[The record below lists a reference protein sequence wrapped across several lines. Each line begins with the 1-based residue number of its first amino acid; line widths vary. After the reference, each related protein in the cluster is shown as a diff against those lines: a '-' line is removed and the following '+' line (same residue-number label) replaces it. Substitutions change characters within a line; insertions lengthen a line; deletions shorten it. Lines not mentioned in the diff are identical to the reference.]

1 MNLNDKEQVKILVRG
16 CKKGDRKCQRAL
28 YETLYPKMLGVCLRY
43 SRDTLEAED
52 FVQDGFIKVFDKIKS
67 FNFKG
72 SLEGWVRR
80 LIVNNCI
87 DEIRRKR
94 KMYFEYG
101 EESHINNLKDES
113 YDELENE
120 KLLKLQADR
129 IVELIQK
136 LTPGYQTV
144 FNLYVVEDLT
154 HKQIADLLDVNVGTS
169 KSNYAKAKRKLREL
183 YNKEFGHEN
192 TI

>member
-1 MNLNDKEQVKILVRG
+1 MDLNDKEQVRILVKG
-16 CKKGDRKCQRAL
+16 CKEGNRKSQRVL
-28 YETLYPKMLGVCLRY
+28 YEALYPKMLGVCLRY

-52 FVQDGFIKVFDKIKS
+52 LVHDGFIKVFDKICS

-72 SLEGWVRR
+72 SLEGWIRR
-80 LIVNNCI
+80 LIVNNSI

-101 EESHINNLKDES
+101 EESNISNLKDES
-113 YDELENE
+113 PEELEDE
-120 KLLKLQADR
+120 QMLQLQADR

-136 LTPGYQTV
+136 LTPAYKTV
-144 FNLYVVEDLT
+144 FNLFVVEDLT
-154 HKQIADLLDVNVGTS
+154 HKQIADLLDINVGTS

>member
-1 MNLNDKEQVKILVRG
+1 MDLNDKEQVRILVKG
-16 CKKGDRKCQRAL
+16 CVESNRKSQRVL
-28 YETLYPKMLGVCLRY
+28 YEALYPKMLGVCLRY

-52 FVQDGFIKVFDKIKS
+52 LVHDGFIKVFDKICS

-72 SLEGWVRR
+72 SLEGWIRR
-80 LIVNNCI
+80 LIVNNSI

-101 EESHINNLKDES
+101 EESNISNLKDES
-113 YDELENE
+113 PEELEDE
-120 KLLKLQADR
+120 QMLQLQADR

-136 LTPGYQTV
+136 LTPAYKTV
-144 FNLYVVEDLT
+144 FNLFVVEDLT
-154 HKQIADLLDVNVGTS
+154 HKQIADLLDINVGTS